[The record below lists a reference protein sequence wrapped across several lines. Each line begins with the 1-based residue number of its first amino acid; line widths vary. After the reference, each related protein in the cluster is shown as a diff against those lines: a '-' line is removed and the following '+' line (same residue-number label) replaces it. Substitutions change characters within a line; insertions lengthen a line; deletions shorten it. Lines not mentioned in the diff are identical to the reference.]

1 MPPFKIVSDFRM
13 TGDQPEAVDKLTAG
27 LNDGLRYQTLLG
39 VTGSG
44 KTFTMANIVE
54 RVQRP
59 TLVIAHNK
67 TLAAQLATEFRE
79 FLPENAVEYFVSYYD
94 YYQPEAYIPRSDTYI
109 EKDADIN
116 EEIDKLRHAATR
128 ALLTRRDVLIVASVS
143 CIYGLGSP
151 EEYQN
156 FRVLLEKGKSAKRE
170 KILRQLVDMQ
180 YERNDI
186 NPTRGR
192 FRVRGDTLEVQPS
205 YEDLIVRV
213 QFWGDEVERIVEL
226 DPLTGEI
233 LADRDSVEI
242 YPAKHFVTPQEK
254 LQRALHDIEQELD
267 EQLEALRAQ
276 GKVLE
281 AARLEQRTRF
291 DMEILSE
298 SGYCSGI
305 ENYSRHL
312 ARRSPGS
319 RPSALLDYFPD
330 DFLLF
335 IDESH
340 MTVPQIH
347 GMYHGDRSRKETLV
361 EFGFRLPSALDN
373 RPWNYDEFD
382 AHLNQVIFVSATPA
396 AYELRISQQV
406 VEQVI
411 RPTGLVDP
419 MIEVKPTHGQIDDLL
434 HQVRVR
440 TDRRERVLV
449 TTLTKRMAEE
459 LADYLKEMGIKT
471 HYLHSEIDTL
481 ERSEILRDLR
491 LGVYDVVVG
500 INLLREGLDL
510 PEVSLVAIL
519 DADKEGFLRS
529 GSSLVQTIGRAAR
542 HETGEVIMYADTIT
556 DSMRHAI
563 DETDR
568 RREIQSAYNK
578 EHGIVPQGI
587 KKSIKDITDRVRAV
601 AEEQS
606 AYLTTGEMPKDEIV
620 RLIKDLERR
629 MKQAAQDLEF
639 EKAAA
644 LRDQVLDL
652 RRAMA
657 LDADAHVAEKG
668 ERAVAAVAGPAA
680 PYDGRTP
687 RRRSRGRRGY

>member
-44 KTFTMANIVE
+44 KTFTMANIAA
-54 RVQRP
+54 RLQRP

-156 FRVLLEKGKSAKRE
+156 FRVRLEKGKSAKRE
-170 KILRQLVDMQ
+170 KILRQLIDMQ
-180 YERNDI
+180 YERNDV

-192 FRVRGDTLEVQPS
+192 FRVRGDTLEVQPA

-226 DPLTGEI
+226 DPLTGE
-233 LADRDSVEI
+233 LLTDRDSVEI

-254 LQRALHDIEQELD
+254 LHAALADIESELD
-267 EQLEALRAQ
+267 EQLEAMRAQ
-276 GKVLE
+276 GRILE

-291 DMEILSE
+291 DMEVLAE
-298 SGYCSGI
+298 SGYCAGI

-319 RPSALLDYFPD
+319 RPSTLLDYFPD

-340 MTVPQIH
+340 MTVPQIG

-373 RPWNYDEFD
+373 RPWHYDEFD
-382 AHLNQVIFVSATPA
+382 AHLSQVVFVSATPGP
-396 AYELRISQQV
+396 YELRVSQQV

-419 MIEVKPTHGQIDDLL
+419 TIEIKPTHGQIDDLL
-434 HQVRVR
+434 HQIRIR
-440 TDRRERVLV
+440 IDRSERVLV
-449 TTLTKRMAEE
+449 TTLTKRMSEE

-529 GSSLVQTIGRAAR
+529 GGSLIQTIGRAAR
-542 HETGEVIMYADTIT
+542 HESGEVIMYADTIT

-563 DETDR
+563 DETNR
-568 RREIQSAYNK
+568 RREIQEAHNK
-578 EHGIVPQGI
+578 KHGIVPQGI

-639 EKAAA
+639 EKAAN
-644 LRDQVLDL
+644 LRDQVMDL
-652 RRAMA
+652 RKAMA

-668 ERAVAAVAGPAA
+668 ERAVATTAGPAA
-680 PYDGRTP
+680 PYDGRVP